1 MAKLSD
7 IKKRIVAKTIKTQ
20 SNNKFVV
27 NDNIIYT
34 SANDFKSPTAKKM
47 YREWLDKKR
56 TLKTVTSKLDE
67 ARKTY
72 RDSSNQSADAYKINT
87 LENKQESLFN
97 EIKQLEKNIRSTE
110 LNNH

>member
-1 MAKLSD
+1 
-7 IKKRIVAKTIKTQ
+7 
-20 SNNKFVV
+20 
-27 NDNIIYT
+27 
-34 SANDFKSPTAKKM
+34 M

-72 RDSSNQSADAYKINT
+72 RDSSNPSADAYKINT

-97 EIKQLEKNIRSTE
+97 EIKQLEKNIRSIE